1 MNSQDKPIEAN
12 DNLDESLETSDAI
25 QQGDENSVDLWSGE
39 SDDPEI
45 VTEFISVETAAQND
59 AEAFE
64 EITSD
69 GEVKPRKQKKK
80 IELDL
85 DNWDFR
91 NLSEEDSAEIEFD
104 EDIDLN
110 QNSSI
115 EEFSEIGLLPEE
127 AVAQINPTGTSKPEM
142 DDLGPDELDESEDL
156 ELVESIAQ
164 ESLGDLDL
172 DDSLEEPVLSLDST
186 SKPEMDDLGPDE
198 LDESED
204 LELVESIAQESL
216 GDLDLDD
223 SLEEPVLSLD
233 STSKPEMDDLGP
245 DELDESEDLELVESI
260 APEELRDLDL
270 DDSDDS
276 LEEPV
281 LSLDS
286 TSKPEMDDF
295 GPDELD
301 ESEDLELVESIAQE
315 SLGDLDLDDSLEEPV
330 LSLDSTSELEMDD
343 LGPDELDESE
353 DLELVGSIA
362 PEELRDLD
370 LDDSLE
376 EPVLSLDSTSELEL
390 EDFGSDELDES
401 EDLELVESIAQESL
415 GDFDLDNS
423 LEEPVLSLDSTSEL
437 ELEDFGS
444 DELDESEDLE
454 LVESIAQESLG
465 DFDLDNS
472 LEEPVLS
479 LDSTSELELEDLGL
493 DGLDELEPA
502 DDLAIEALDNLGDS
516 DLDDLFSLDSDTESL
531 DSLVVGLTTELE
543 PSLDLLDSDLGS
555 ADLDLDLDLDSLLDD
570 EPQTAPVLSTP
581 SIPSPEPAT
590 ARSTTPSAPSPVTKA
605 QAFDQTMRV
614 SVRKLDN
621 LNNLIGELVVKRNR
635 LEDDQERLRRFL
647 DNLLGHVQSLGEAGA
662 KMHDMY
668 ERSLLEGA
676 LMASR
681 QSRANAAV
689 AAVAG
694 SPSNEPQEEG
704 LDALEMDRFNG
715 FHLLSQDIIELI
727 VRVREAASDIQFVVD
742 ETDKVAQTFRQVTSQ
757 LQDGMNSSRMVAF
770 GQAADRLPRAVR
782 DISRKQKKQTTLHV
796 EGKDV
801 LIDKMIVEHL
811 YNPMTHLVNNAISH
825 GIEQPEERLKKGK
838 TEDGN
843 VYIQAFIQG
852 NQTVITVRDDGAGID
867 PEKVKQKAIEKN
879 LITWAIA
886 QNLSE
891 QQVYELLFHPGF
903 STKDEAD
910 DFAGRGVGMDV
921 VNTDLKKI
929 RGSVSTESELGQ
941 GTIFTIRLPLVLSIC
956 KAITCVDNNSRIAF
970 PIDGVEDT
978 KEYLPSDIQTNH
990 NGVRCISWKNTLLPL
1005 RPLNS
1010 LLTYN
1015 REIRRAGLYNVN
1027 QNNDDT
1033 ISVII
1038 LRSLDNL
1045 LAVEVEEIKAEQ
1057 EIVIKQ
1063 IDGPVAKP
1071 PGIAGATVLGDGTII
1086 PIGDVLE
1093 LIEIAQGKRTIEIGF
1108 NILAGEGAIKQAQAE
1123 NVQQEP
1129 MVLVVDDSIT
1139 VRELL
1144 SMSFNKLG
1152 YRVEQARD
1160 GQEAWDKLSGGLACD
1175 MIFSDI
1181 EMPRMNGLEL
1191 LSNLHQDSKLK
1202 SIPVAM
1208 LTSRGADKHRQ
1219 IANDLG
1225 AKAYLTKP
1233 YTEKDLMD
1241 VAQHLIEIDRANKEA
1256 ASATVNLK
1264 KIKKRQTETEF
1275 KNAPLVLIIDDS
1287 VTVRELL
1294 SMSFKKAGYRV
1305 EQARDGQEAW
1315 EKLNDGLECD
1325 LAFCD
1330 IEMPRMNGLELLA
1343 QLQKDEK
1350 LANLPI
1356 AMLTSRGAQK
1366 MRNLAA
1372 SRGANGYFVKPYVE
1386 EELLKAA
1393 EKMMEGEMLIESAAE
1408 ED

>member
-1 MNSQDKPIEAN
+1 MNSQDKPIAAN
-12 DNLDESLETSDAI
+12 DNLDQSLETSDAI
-25 QQGDENSVDLWSGE
+25 QQEDEQSVDLWSE
-39 SDDPEI
+39 ENEDEEI
-45 VTEFISVETAAQND
+45 VTEFISVETAAKNE
-59 AEAFE
+59 AEALE
-64 EITSD
+64 EIASFDNKAQT
-69 GEVKPRKQKKK
+69 KPKKD
-80 IELDL
+80 ISLDL
-85 DNWDFR
+85 DDWDFR
-91 NLSEEDSAEIEFD
+91 NLPEQIPTESEPDMELDVDRESIASAQEIDDLVSEQSQGSEWAAEEPLTEINLNDSSD
-104 EDIDLN
+104 
-110 QNSSI
+110 S
-115 EEFSEIGLLPEE
+115 
-127 AVAQINPTGTSKPEM
+127 EM
-142 DDLGPDELDESEDL
+142 DSLGLDELDDFRA
-156 ELVESIAQ
+156 VESL
-164 ESLGDLDL
+164 SG
-172 DDSLEEPVLSLDST
+172 EPMAEISLD
-186 SKPEMDDLGPDE
+186 G
-198 LDESED
+198 LD
-204 LELVESIAQESL
+204 
-216 GDLDLDD
+216 
-223 SLEEPVLSLD
+223 
-233 STSKPEMDDLGP
+233 
-245 DELDESEDLELVESI
+245 
-260 APEELRDLDL
+260 
-270 DDSDDS
+270 
-276 LEEPV
+276 
-281 LSLDS
+281 
-286 TSKPEMDDF
+286 
-295 GPDELD
+295 
-301 ESEDLELVESIAQE
+301 
-315 SLGDLDLDDSLEEPV
+315 
-330 LSLDSTSELEMDD
+330 
-343 LGPDELDESE
+343 
-353 DLELVGSIA
+353 
-362 PEELRDLD
+362 
-370 LDDSLE
+370 
-376 EPVLSLDSTSELEL
+376 
-390 EDFGSDELDES
+390 
-401 EDLELVESIAQESL
+401 
-415 GDFDLDNS
+415 
-423 LEEPVLSLDSTSEL
+423 
-437 ELEDFGS
+437 
-444 DELDESEDLE
+444 
-454 LVESIAQESLG
+454 
-465 DFDLDNS
+465 
-472 LEEPVLS
+472 
-479 LDSTSELELEDLGL
+479 GL
-493 DGLDELEPA
+493 DGLDEPVDNSADLELDSLGLDQL
-502 DDLAIEALDNLGDS
+502 DDFGTVEAFDELGDNELDNLL
-516 DLDDLFSLDSDTESL
+516 DLDSADSL
-531 DSLVVGLTTELE
+531 DSLIME
-543 PSLDLLDSDLGS
+543 PTASLDKSFGSLDSKLNS
-555 ADLDLDLDLDSLLDD
+555 SDLDLDLLLDD
-570 EPQTAPVLSTP
+570 QLQSAPAPVIKP
-581 SIPSPEPAT
+581 SISEPAR
-590 ARSTTPSAPSPVTKA
+590 AKSLAAPPAPSPVKA

-662 KMHDMY
+662 KMHDLY

-681 QSRANAAV
+681 QSRANVAV
-689 AAVAG
+689 AVGASG
-694 SPSNEPQEEG
+694 LIEEEPQEQG

-770 GQAADRLPRAVR
+770 GQAADRLPRAIR
-782 DISRKQKKQTTLHV
+782 DISRKQKKQTKLHV
-796 EGKDV
+796 EGEDV

-825 GIEQPEERLKKGK
+825 GIEKPEERLKKGK
-838 TEDGN
+838 PEVGN
-843 VYIQAFIQG
+843 IYIQAFIQG

-867 PEKVKQKAIEKN
+867 PEKVKAKAIEKN

-886 QNLSE
+886 QNLSN

-903 STKDEAD
+903 STKDQAD

-929 RGSVSTESELGQ
+929 RGSVSTESELGK
-941 GTIFTIRLPLVLSIC
+941 GTTFTVRLPLVLSIC
-956 KAITCVDNNSRIAF
+956 KALTCVDNNSKISF

-978 KEYLPSDIQTNH
+978 KEYLPGDIQTNI

-1005 RPLNS
+1005 RPLS
-1010 LLTYN
+1010 GLLNYN
-1015 REIRRAGLYNVN
+1015 RQIRRTGIYNAN

-1033 ISVII
+1033 VSVVI

-1045 LAVEVEEIKAEQ
+1045 LAIEVDEIKTEQ

-1063 IDGPVAKP
+1063 IDGPIAKP
-1071 PGIAGATVLGDGTII
+1071 PGIAGATVLGDGTIM

-1108 NILAGEGAIKQAQAE
+1108 DILAGEGDIKQAQIE
-1123 NVQQEP
+1123 SVQQEP
-1129 MVLVVDDSIT
+1129 LVLVVDDSIT

-1160 GQEAWDKLSGGLACD
+1160 GQEAWDKLRGGLVCD

-1191 LSNLHQDSKLK
+1191 LSNLHQDSALK

-1241 VAQHLIEIDRANKEA
+1241 VAQHLIEINRANKEA
-1256 ASATVNLK
+1256 ESATMNLNRVK
-1264 KIKKRQTETEF
+1264 SETDF

-1315 EKLNDGLECD
+1315 EKLRDGLDCD

-1330 IEMPRMNGLELLA
+1330 IEMPRMNGLELLS

-1350 LANLPI
+1350 LASLPI

-1366 MRNLAA
+1366 MRNIAG
-1372 SRGANGYFVKPYVE
+1372 SRGANAYFVKPYVE
-1386 EELLKAA
+1386 EDLLKAA
-1393 EKMMEGEMLIESAAE
+1393 KRMINGEMLIEDSE
-1408 ED
+1408 GES

>member
-1 MNSQDKPIEAN
+1 MNSQDKPIDAN
-12 DNLDESLETSDAI
+12 DNLDESLEISNASR
-25 QQGDENSVDLWSGE
+25 QGDENLVDLWTGE
-39 SDDPEI
+39 NEDAEI
-45 VTEFISVETAAQND
+45 VTEFISAETAAQND
-59 AEAFE
+59 AEALA
-64 EITSD
+64 EIAPTNNESKSQ
-69 GEVKPRKQKKK
+69 KPKNN
-80 IELDL
+80 INLDL
-85 DNWDFR
+85 DDWDFR
-91 NLSEEDSAEIEFD
+91 NPPEISSTEDFDSGLELDVLSESTASTA
-104 EDIDLN
+104 DL
-110 QNSSI
+110 
-115 EEFSEIGLLPEE
+115 
-127 AVAQINPTGTSKPEM
+127 
-142 DDLGPDELDESEDL
+142 ESEHSQELELLAAEPAIEINLASSSDL
-156 ELVESIAQ
+156 ELDGLELSELDNLETVESLDQ
-164 ESLGDLDL
+164 ESVAEISLDNLDEPALTLDSSSDLEL
-172 DDSLEEPVLSLDST
+172 DSLELSELDNLETVEASDEAILAEISLDNLDEPALTLDSSFDLELDGLELNELDNLEDSLDSQI
-186 SKPEMDDLGPDE
+186 D
-198 LDESED
+198 
-204 LELVESIAQESL
+204 
-216 GDLDLDD
+216 
-223 SLEEPVLSLD
+223 
-233 STSKPEMDDLGP
+233 
-245 DELDESEDLELVESI
+245 
-260 APEELRDLDL
+260 
-270 DDSDDS
+270 
-276 LEEPV
+276 
-281 LSLDS
+281 
-286 TSKPEMDDF
+286 
-295 GPDELD
+295 
-301 ESEDLELVESIAQE
+301 
-315 SLGDLDLDDSLEEPV
+315 
-330 LSLDSTSELEMDD
+330 
-343 LGPDELDESE
+343 
-353 DLELVGSIA
+353 
-362 PEELRDLD
+362 
-370 LDDSLE
+370 
-376 EPVLSLDSTSELEL
+376 
-390 EDFGSDELDES
+390 
-401 EDLELVESIAQESL
+401 
-415 GDFDLDNS
+415 
-423 LEEPVLSLDSTSEL
+423 
-437 ELEDFGS
+437 
-444 DELDESEDLE
+444 
-454 LVESIAQESLG
+454 
-465 DFDLDNS
+465 
-472 LEEPVLS
+472 
-479 LDSTSELELEDLGL
+479 
-493 DGLDELEPA
+493 
-502 DDLAIEALDNLGDS
+502 
-516 DLDDLFSLDSDTESL
+516 
-531 DSLVVGLTTELE
+531 
-543 PSLDLLDSDLGS
+543 SLDLLF
-555 ADLDLDLDLDSLLDD
+555 DD
-570 EPQTAPVLSTP
+570 EEPQILTPISTP
-581 SIPSPEPAT
+581 SIAAPRPALNLPSP
-590 ARSTTPSAPSPVTKA
+590 APVG
-605 QAFDQTMRV
+605 FDQTMRV
-614 SVRKLDN
+614 SVRKLDD

-681 QSRANAAV
+681 QSRINSAV
-689 AAVAG
+689 AAGRSSFVNG
-694 SPSNEPQEEG
+694 NEPQEES

-715 FHLLSQDIIELI
+715 FHLLSQEIIELI

-770 GQAADRLPRAVR
+770 GQAADRLPRAIR
-782 DISRKQKKQTTLHV
+782 DISRKQKKQTKLHI

-825 GIEQPEERLKKGK
+825 GIEKPEDRRNKGK
-838 TEDGN
+838 PEVGN
-843 VYIQAFIQG
+843 IYIRAFIQG
-852 NQTVITVRDDGAGID
+852 NQTVITVKDDGAGID
-867 PEKVKQKAIEKN
+867 PEKVKEKAIEQN

-903 STKDEAD
+903 STKDQAD

-929 RGSVSTESELGQ
+929 RGSISTESEVGK
-941 GTIFTIRLPLVLSIC
+941 GTTFTVRLPLVLSIC
-956 KAITCVDNNSRIAF
+956 KALTCVDNNSKIAF

-978 KEYLPSDIQTNH
+978 KEYLPSDIQTNA
-990 NGVRCISWKNTLLPL
+990 NGVRCIVWKNALLPL

-1010 LLTYN
+1010 LLNYN
-1015 REIRRAGLYNVN
+1015 RQIRRAGIYNAN
-1027 QNNDDT
+1027 HNNDDT

-1045 LAVEVEEIKAEQ
+1045 LAVEVDEVRAEQ

-1063 IDGPVAKP
+1063 IDGPIAKP
-1071 PGIAGATVLGDGTII
+1071 PGIAGATVLGDGTIM

-1108 NILAGEGAIKQAQAE
+1108 NILAGQGAIKQAQTE

-1160 GQEAWDKLSGGLACD
+1160 GQEAWDKLRGGLVCD

-1191 LSNLHQDSKLK
+1191 LSHLHQDSALK

-1208 LTSRGADKHRQ
+1208 LTSRGADKHRK

-1241 VAQHLIEIDRANKEA
+1241 VAQHLIEINRANKEA
-1256 ASATVNLK
+1256 ESATVNFNRVK
-1264 KIKKRQTETEF
+1264 SETNF
-1275 KNAPLVLIIDDS
+1275 QDAPLVLIIDDS

-1315 EKLNDGLECD
+1315 EKLSDGLECN

-1330 IEMPRMNGLELLA
+1330 IEMPRMNGLELLS

-1350 LANLPI
+1350 LASLPI

-1366 MRNLAA
+1366 MRNIAA

-1386 EELLKAA
+1386 DDLLKAA
-1393 EKMMEGEMLIESAAE
+1393 ARMMNGEMLIEHNDE
-1408 ED
+1408 EA

>member
-12 DNLDESLETSDAI
+12 DNLDPSLEILDAI
-25 QQGDENSVDLWSGE
+25 DQGESDLTDLWS
-39 SDDPEI
+39 DDNEDAEI
-45 VTEFISVETAAQND
+45 VTEFISVETAAKND
-59 AEAFE
+59 AEALA
-64 EITSD
+64 EIVSS
-69 GEVKPRKQKKK
+69 EHKVPSQPKKD
-80 IELDL
+80 ISLDL
-85 DNWDFR
+85 DDWDFR
-91 NLSEEDSAEIEFD
+91 NP
-104 EDIDLN
+104 
-110 QNSSI
+110 
-115 EEFSEIGLLPEE
+115 PEP
-127 AVAQINPTGTSKPEM
+127 N
-142 DDLGPDELDESEDL
+142 LDESEANLEVDVGSELRAKSEIDDLTSDDPQQQEWIDEVTLKPDMDSLPDLDQDNCEEIDDWGGVESLVEEPISELSLDDLDEPILSLDDSGNL
-156 ELVESIAQ
+156 ELSDTDTPLPEFDALDGISSLTEEPISESSLDDLDEPILSLDDSGNLELSDTDTPLPEFDALDDMGSLTEEPIS
-164 ESLGDLDL
+164 ESSLDDLDEPILSLDDSVNLELSDTDTPLPEFDALDGISSLTEEPISELSLDDLDEPILSLDDSVNLELSDTDTAPLELDERPRAAERRKIKGLPAYTREFEDLGEIKTLNELEDNDLDGLLDL
-172 DDSLEEPVLSLDST
+172 DSEPESLDALMMEPAVS
-186 SKPEMDDLGPDE
+186 
-198 LDESED
+198 LDESE
-204 LELVESIAQESL
+204 IL
-216 GDLDLDD
+216 G
-223 SLEEPVLSLD
+223 SLD
-233 STSKPEMDDLGP
+233 SN
-245 DELDESEDLELVESI
+245 LE
-260 APEELRDLDL
+260 A
-270 DDSDDS
+270 
-276 LEEPV
+276 
-281 LSLDS
+281 
-286 TSKPEMDDF
+286 T
-295 GPDELD
+295 
-301 ESEDLELVESIAQE
+301 
-315 SLGDLDLDDSLEEPV
+315 
-330 LSLDSTSELEMDD
+330 
-343 LGPDELDESE
+343 
-353 DLELVGSIA
+353 
-362 PEELRDLD
+362 
-370 LDDSLE
+370 
-376 EPVLSLDSTSELEL
+376 
-390 EDFGSDELDES
+390 
-401 EDLELVESIAQESL
+401 
-415 GDFDLDNS
+415 
-423 LEEPVLSLDSTSEL
+423 
-437 ELEDFGS
+437 
-444 DELDESEDLE
+444 
-454 LVESIAQESLG
+454 
-465 DFDLDNS
+465 
-472 LEEPVLS
+472 
-479 LDSTSELELEDLGL
+479 
-493 DGLDELEPA
+493 
-502 DDLAIEALDNLGDS
+502 
-516 DLDDLFSLDSDTESL
+516 
-531 DSLVVGLTTELE
+531 
-543 PSLDLLDSDLGS
+543 
-555 ADLDLDLDLDSLLDD
+555 DLDSLLTD
-570 EPQTAPVLSTP
+570 EPQIEPP
-581 SIPSPEPAT
+581 SSPIV
-590 ARSTTPSAPSPVTKA
+590 TTPNPVISQSIASPVPSPVKA

-681 QSRANAAV
+681 QSRTNAAV
-689 AAVAG
+689 AAGVPG
-694 SPSNEPQEEG
+694 SAKEQAEEG
-704 LDALEMDRFNG
+704 LDALEMDRFTG

-770 GQAADRLPRAVR
+770 GQTADRLPRAVR
-782 DISRKQKKQTTLHV
+782 DISRKQKKQTQLHV

-825 GIEQPEERLKKGK
+825 GIEKPEERLKKGK
-838 TEDGN
+838 PEAGN
-843 VYIQAFIQG
+843 VYIRAFLQG

-867 PEKVKQKAIEKN
+867 PEVVKKKAIEKN
-879 LITWAIA
+879 LITWATA
-886 QNLSE
+886 QSLSD

-903 STKDEAD
+903 STKDQAD

-929 RGSVSTESELGQ
+929 RGSISTESEIGK
-941 GTIFTIRLPLVLSIC
+941 GTTFTVRLPLVLSIC
-956 KAITCVDNNSRIAF
+956 KALTCVNDNTKIAF

-978 KEYLPSDIQTNH
+978 KEYLPNDIQTNA
-990 NGVRCISWKNTLLPL
+990 NGVRCVNWKDTLLPL
-1005 RPLNS
+1005 RPLS
-1010 LLTYN
+1010 GLLNYN
-1015 REIRRAGLYNVN
+1015 RQIRRTGIYNAN

-1033 ISVII
+1033 VSVVI

-1045 LAVEVEEIKAEQ
+1045 LAVEVDEIKTEQ

-1063 IDGPVAKP
+1063 IDGPIAKP
-1071 PGIAGATVLGDGTII
+1071 PGIAGATVLGDGTIM

-1123 NVQQEP
+1123 SIQQEP

-1160 GQEAWDKLSGGLACD
+1160 GQEAWDKLRGGLVCD

-1191 LSNLHQDSKLK
+1191 LSNLHHDSNLK

-1219 IANDLG
+1219 IASDLG

-1241 VAQHLIEIDRANKEA
+1241 VAQHLIEINQANKEA
-1256 ASATVNLK
+1256 KSATVN
-1264 KIKKRQTETEF
+1264 IKRVKSNTEF
-1275 KNAPLVLIIDDS
+1275 ENAPLVLIIDDS

-1315 EKLNDGLECD
+1315 EKLSDGLDCD

-1330 IEMPRMNGLELLA
+1330 IEMPRMNGLELLS

-1350 LANLPI
+1350 LASLPI

-1366 MRNLAA
+1366 MRNIAA

-1386 EELLKAA
+1386 EDLLKAA
-1393 EKMMEGEMLIESAAE
+1393 TKMMNGEILIESESE
-1408 ED
+1408 EA